1 MKKYK
6 WQLVWIVL
14 AILLSVWCYE
24 IDQMHPQGW
33 LKSFSDCLWQ
43 LT

>member
-14 AILLSVWCYE
+14 TILLSVWGYE

-33 LKSFSDCLWQ
+33 LKSFVSGS
-43 LT
+43 